1 MAAVIFAVLAF
12 LVDFVTPTTPIPI
25 AVGIGKAPVRP
36 VLAIRE
42 VVIAAVCIF
51 LVVYFL
57 ASLHE
62 ILSRSDSELLELAC
76 VRRC

>member
-25 AVGIGKAPVRP
+25 AVGIGKALVRP
-36 VLAIRE
+36 VLAIRG
-42 VVIAAVCIF
+42 VVIAAVCIL